1 MSLSRLVPLV
11 VSAVSVVVLGV
22 GCSGLLP
29 TPPEAPPASFV
40 LAPKLASIP
49 PASGVSGSGPTLLVS
64 RPEPSAGYGTQRMA
78 YLEQDY
84 RLDYFAD
91 HQWVEP
97 PAAMLEPLL
106 VQALG
111 AHPAFGA
118 VSAGGR
124 GIRASLRLDTV
135 IEALYQDFRP
145 RPSRGRVALRVRLVD
160 LGSGRIIDTRLIE
173 DSEPAPSDDAYGG
186 VQAIN
191 RALGRLLPEIADLA
205 GRTASRSR
213 SGGTRDPD
221 SHDEDH

>member
-1 MSLSRLVPLV
+1 MSLSRLVALV
-11 VSAVSVVVLGV
+11 FCAVSAAVLAV
-22 GCSGLLP
+22 GCTGLLP
-29 TPPEAPPASFV
+29 TAPEAQPASFV
-40 LAPKLASIP
+40 LAPDLSAFPRTSRAP
-49 PASGVSGSGPTLLVS
+49 GPGPTLLVS
-64 RPEPSAGYGTQRMA
+64 RPEPSAGYGSQRMA

-91 HQWVEP
+91 HQWVDP

-106 VQALG
+106 VQALA

-118 VSAGGR
+118 VSADGG

-160 LGSGRIIDTRLIE
+160 LGTGRIIDTRLIE

-205 GRTASRSR
+205 GRAASRSR
-213 SGGTRDPD
+213 SEGARNPD
-221 SHDEDH
+221 SQDEGL